1 MLPDPCLIFCQSE
14 TLSFPSKNL
23 DVSRGEVTSNC
34 FPLINH
40 LTERLSDN
48 CFIMLFPGLVTVIMS
63 FVSYRKSP
71 NDTSFISFV

>member
-40 LTERLSDN
+40 LTERLLLMVRQL
-48 CFIMLFPGLVTVIMS
+48 IYHVIS
-63 FVSYRKSP
+63 RAGYGYHEFC
-71 NDTSFISFV
+71 

>member
-40 LTERLSDN
+40 LTERLLLKLRQ
-48 CFIMLFPGLVTVIMS
+48 LFYRVIS
-63 FVSYRKSP
+63 RAGYGYHEFC
-71 NDTSFISFV
+71 

>member
-40 LTERLSDN
+40 LTERL
-48 CFIMLFPGLVTVIMS
+48 LLKVRQLVTVIMS